1 MAEDLTFNINAR
13 RGNTSG
19 LDHIERR
26 IAALHQQFGH
36 LQGQVE
42 SVFSAFAAPGYP
54 TPPGPRLQTPGRFP
68 SFPAPPPGLFRDPP
82 SPSAR
87 PYPGGPSFPN
97 VPGYVVPRQPLGLT
111 SAWYPGATGVPFVP
125 PAARSAPPG
134 LTSAWRPGT
143 PGLPFVTPAG
153 TAPFSAWTPPPGPLT
168 GWQVLPGGGIQR
180 VGYTGAGGA
189 GAYGMQQITGMPP
202 FVPGP
207 MQPWPSNLPRSPFGP
222 AAGGPQ
228 GPPLPPTVYPPPPG
242 LPPPGGPPPSG
253 GGPQGP
259 YSPWPGSWGQQA
271 LGYGSMYAQ
280 QAFQGTGAQFATGGA
295 AMLARAGGILGRVG
309 GAAIGFTGYQLL
321 SQSLQTFETRSRGIL
336 NIGSMLDEQYQ
347 DIDRTLR
354 GLRDTYHVLAQE
366 GVAAM
371 TTLGRTTGT
380 TRGMAGVLGRGI
392 RAGRAYGVDPA
403 QVGTLLGSLALL
415 GADTAPDLTALSAI
429 RNEAAARGGRVLPVG
444 RFWEEAAA
452 IAEVGGLGAVRLP
465 TPQYGRYAAFMGEI
479 GGPESR
485 YGAHPAQAYAER
497 AEGMVGGGGP
507 MQQIL
512 QHRALSRLAAQ
523 TPILMLGN
531 RRLNIA
537 GSWIDRQIAMENAY
551 QIPAVEAAYQHE
563 VERQSGGNADLQTF
577 YYQQIFGSRR
587 LLQARQEAEGMAGVA
602 RTPGGILGRL
612 TQAPDLA
619 RENLTIAQREAL
631 QREDP
636 AALEGYKLRVRDAE
650 KQIAAET
657 ELIKSL
663 DNIGTQVVTALGKST
678 KAYEENEGIVRA
690 LNQGLRELSPNLLG
704 GLAALGIVVGAATG
718 GPVALGLG
726 TAAAF
731 GAFIS
736 ARERAAVEE
745 SDAAAR
751 QPRQAR

>member
-1 MAEDLTFNINAR
+1 MPEDLTFNINAR
-13 RGNTSG
+13 SGNTSG

-26 IAALHQQFGH
+26 IAALRQQFGH

-42 SVFSAFAAPGYP
+42 SVFSAFSAPGYP
-54 TPPGPRLQTPGRFP
+54 LPPGPRPQTPGRFP
-68 SFPAPPPGLFRDPP
+68 GFPAPPPGVFRDAP
-82 SPSAR
+82 SPSIR
-87 PYPGGPSFPN
+87 PYPGGPWFPN
-97 VPGYVVPRQPLGLT
+97 VPGYIAPHH
-111 SAWYPGATGVPFVP
+111 
-125 PAARSAPPG
+125 PPG
-134 LTSAWRPGT
+134 LTSPWFPGATGMPFVRPAPLLRPPGLMSAWRPGGA
-143 PGLPFVTPAG
+143 GLPFATPAG
-153 TAPFSAWTPPPGPLT
+153 TAPYSAYPPPGHPLA
-168 GWQVLPGGGIQR
+168 GWTVLPGGGIQR
-180 VGYTGAGGA
+180 AGYTGTGGA
-189 GAYGMQQITGMPP
+189 GTYGMQQITGIPA

-207 MQPWPSNLPRSPFGP
+207 MQPWPLNLQRSPFGP
-222 AAGGPQ
+222 GAGGPQ

-242 LPPPGGPPPSG
+242 PPPPPPPP

-259 YSPWPGSWGQQA
+259 YSPWPGTWGQQA
-271 LGYGSMYAQ
+271 MGYGGMYAQ
-280 QAFQGTGAQFATGGA
+280 QAFQGAGTQFATGGA
-295 AMLARAGGILGRVG
+295 AMLARAGGILGRIG
-309 GAAIGFTGYQLL
+309 GAGLGFTGYQLL

-336 NIGSMLDEQYQ
+336 HIGSMLDEQYQ

-354 GLRDTYHVLAQE
+354 GLRGTYQVLAQE

-371 TTLGRTTGT
+371 TTLGRATGT
-380 TRGMAGVLGRGI
+380 TQGMAGMLGRGI

-415 GADTAPDLTALSAI
+415 GADTAPDLTTLSAI

-452 IAEVGGLGAVRLP
+452 VAEVGGLGAVRLS

-497 AEGMVGGGGP
+497 AEGMVSGGGP
-507 MQQIL
+507 LQQIL

-523 TPILMLGN
+523 TPTVMLGN
-531 RRLNIA
+531 RQLNIA

-563 VERQSGGNADLQTF
+563 VGRLGGGNADLQTF

-587 LLQARQEAEGMAGVA
+587 LLQARQEDEGMAGVA
-602 RTPGGILGRL
+602 RAPGGILGRL
-612 TQAPDLA
+612 TTAPDVA

-663 DNIGTQVVTALGKST
+663 NNIGTEVVTALGKST

-690 LNQGLRELSPNLLG
+690 LNQGLRELNPNLLA
-704 GLAALGIVVGAATG
+704 GLAALGLVVGAATG

-736 ARERAAVEE
+736 ERERAAVQD
-745 SDAAAR
+745 SDADAR